1 MVNLAAAPVREAE
14 VQRRV
19 AAVEDLLGDPGDPA
33 NPCGYAALLE
43 ADRDAV
49 RSVPGED
56 ALDRSGMHHEYVPV
70 ALGGRLTSM
79 DTLVRVMRP
88 VFRRDVGLGMGYGA
102 MSFMA
107 AVDVWMAGTEDQR
120 SALAR
125 RMLRGS
131 RAAIAQL
138 ETAHSN
144 DYVRSQ
150 VTARPGPRGGLLLS
164 GRKPVINNLDRA
176 DALVLFARTDPDPG
190 RRSHTAVLLDPSRFP
205 EGRARRLGRH
215 TSLGLRGCVFGGVDF
230 DDCPVPDGALLGPAG
245 DGVPIALRSFQ
256 VTRTVISSMV
266 LAAVDTSLRTAVAFD
281 HEHRGGGW
289 STGGSDSQRTTATIT
304 GAFVNLLLYDAF
316 ATVAT
321 RAIHVLPEQTSVYS
335 AAVKYLLPRLLTETM
350 YDLSIV
356 LGAGLYT
363 REGTLGIFQKHLR
376 DVPVVTLGHA
386 GSVACQGT
394 IIPQLPHLARRSWFV
409 ADEAPATLFRPRDPL
424 PPFDPDR
431 LALACGQ
438 DSLSATLLAV
448 ATETPGTGA
457 VERTLRDLALGLVD
471 EFRDLRARVLALGPE
486 PGAAPFPLMDRYA
499 HLLAAAAVLG
509 VWRHNQDGS
518 DPFLA
523 DPAWA
528 AAALHRLA
536 RRLGAPA
543 PDLPAEC
550 ELRVR
555 HEVQLRF
562 SDRRSYDL
570 YDTPLPG

>member
-1 MVNLAAAPVREAE
+1 MTAVAPAVREAE
-14 VQRRV
+14 AQRRV
-19 AAVEDLLGDPGDPA
+19 AAVEEVLGDPGDPA
-33 NPCGYAALLE
+33 NPCGYTALLE

-49 RSVPGED
+49 RSAAAED
-56 ALDRSGMHHEYVPV
+56 ALDRAGTHREYVPV
-70 ALGGRLTSM
+70 GLGGRLDSM

-88 VFRRDVGLGMGYGA
+88 LFRRDIGLGMGYGA

-107 AVDVWMAGTEDQR
+107 AADVWMAGTEAQQDG
-120 SALAR
+120 LAR
-125 RMLRGS
+125 QMLGGA

-150 VTARPGPRGGLLLS
+150 VSARPGPGGGLLLS

-176 DALVLFARTDPDPG
+176 DALVLFARTEPSPG
-190 RRSHTAVLLDPSRFP
+190 RRSHSALLLDPARFP
-205 EGRARRLGRH
+205 AGRAELLRRH

-230 DDCPVPDGALLGPAG
+230 DDCPVPDDALLGPVG

-256 VTRTVISSMV
+256 ISRTVISSMV
-266 LAAVDTSLRTAVAFD
+266 LAAVDTSLRTAVRFD

-289 STGGSDSQRTTATIT
+289 STGGSDSQRTTSAIT
-304 GAFVNLLLYDAF
+304 GAFVNLLLYDAL

-321 RAIHVLPEQTSVYS
+321 RAVHLLPEQTSIYS
-335 AAVKYLLPRLLTETM
+335 AAVKYLLPRVLTETL

-356 LGAGLYT
+356 LGAGFYT
-363 REGTLGIFQKHLR
+363 REGTLGIFQKHVR
-376 DVPVVTLGHA
+376 DLPVVTLGHA
-386 GSVACQGT
+386 GTVACQST
-394 IIPQLPHLARRSWFV
+394 VIPQLPRLARRSWFV
-409 ADEAPATLFRPRDPL
+409 ADEAPAALFRPRDPL
-424 PPFDPDR
+424 PPYDMAR
-431 LALACGQ
+431 LGLATGE

-448 ATETPGTGA
+448 AAETPGRGA
-457 VERTLRDLALGLVD
+457 VERVLRDLALGLVD
-471 EFRDLRARVLALGPE
+471 EFRDLRARVLALGPR

-499 HLLAAAAVLG
+499 HLLAASAVLG

-528 AAALHRLA
+528 AAALHRIA

-550 ELRVR
+550 ELRVV

>member
-1 MVNLAAAPVREAE
+1 MVTVAAAPVREAE
-14 VQRRV
+14 AQRRV
-19 AAVEDLLGDPGDPA
+19 AAVEELLGDPGDTG

-49 RSVPGED
+49 RSEAGEG
-56 ALDRSGMHHEYVPV
+56 ALDRFGMHREYVPV
-70 ALGGRLTSM
+70 ELGGRLESM

-107 AVDVWMAGTEDQR
+107 AADVWMAGTEGQQAD
-120 SALAR
+120 LAR
-125 RMLRGS
+125 QMLGGS

-150 VTARPGPRGGLLLS
+150 VAARRGAGGGLLLS

-176 DALVLFARTDPDPG
+176 DALVLFARTDPSPG
-190 RRSHTAVLLDPSRFP
+190 RRSHTALLLDPARFP
-205 EGRARRLGRH
+205 EGRAELLRRH

-230 DDCPVPDGALLGPAG
+230 DDCPVPESALLGPVG

-256 VTRTVISSMV
+256 ISRTVISSMV
-266 LAAVDTSLRTAVAFD
+266 LAAVDTSLRTAVRFD

-289 STGGSDSQRTTATIT
+289 STGGSDSQRTTSAIT
-304 GAFVNLLLYDAF
+304 GAFVNLLLYDAL

-335 AAVKYLLPRLLTETM
+335 AAVKYLLPRVLTETM

-356 LGAGLYT
+356 LGAGFYT
-363 REGTLGIFQKHLR
+363 REGTLGIFQKHVR

-386 GSVACQGT
+386 GSVACQST
-394 IIPQLPHLARRSWFV
+394 VIPQLPRLARRSWFV

-424 PPFDPDR
+424 PPYDLAR
-431 LALACGQ
+431 LSLACGQ

-448 ATETPGTGA
+448 AAETPGRGA
-457 VERTLRDLALGLVD
+457 VERVLRELALGLVD

-499 HLLAAAAVLG
+499 HLLAASAVLG

-528 AAALHRLA
+528 AAALHRIA

-550 ELRVR
+550 ELRVS